1 VDCHFLL
8 QEIFLTQ
15 GLNLSLY
22 VSCIDRWVL
31 CWSWLENFILDIL
44 KVTFLGGVEPEVKYW
59 FAAMGANV
67 TIWRLLFF
75 LNTPENMHT
84 FSPG

>member
-1 VDCHFLL
+1 MGQEGISKRTENIVSVQATFLGGWGRKQ
-8 QEIFLTQ
+8 QES
-15 GLNLSLY
+15 LS
-22 VSCIDRWVL
+22 C
-31 CWSWLENFILDIL
+31 NFRPTVL